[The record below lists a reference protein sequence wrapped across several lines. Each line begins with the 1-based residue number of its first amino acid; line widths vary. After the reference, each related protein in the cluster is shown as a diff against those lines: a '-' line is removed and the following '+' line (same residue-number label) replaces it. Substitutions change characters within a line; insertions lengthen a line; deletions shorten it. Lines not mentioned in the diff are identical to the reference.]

1 MKKQTGL
8 TLIELIIVV
17 SIVGIMAAYA
27 VPNFGGLMRSSQL
40 KTSYNDFVGVIS
52 TARAEAVNNSTTITV
67 CVSTDGEN
75 CVGDTSSTWSDGYMI
90 FVDTN
95 RDGTRQEADGEDV
108 LRYEPAIG
116 SGVNIFSEEYEF
128 SISLAPRGRLRTEG
142 SFVFCDGENDATAR
156 ALNLWVT
163 GLGRLATD
171 TNDNGTVETADGNE
185 VSCSL

>member
-67 CVSTDGEN
+67 CVSTDG
-75 CVGDTSSTWSDGYMI
+75 D
-90 FVDTN
+90 
-95 RDGTRQEADGEDV
+95 
-108 LRYEPAIG
+108 
-116 SGVNIFSEEYEF
+116 
-128 SISLAPRGRLRTEG
+128 PRGRLRTEG